1 MLVCSSF
8 KRTSCPS
15 PNTGLKCELFAVVAL
30 VILKC
35 AALVVAQ
42 YPGYPW
48 NSPAHPQ
55 PSSLITPQRL
65 HDSMCVGRMDGIV
78 FPDPESCEAFVQCQ
92 QGFVR
97 RMRCQSGTSFDLNLF
112 YCVVT
117 SSVDC
122 GTRRQSIAP
131 PTNQMPN
138 ERPPT
143 PESHHSVS
151 EHFRETR
158 KGNR

>member
-1 MLVCSSF
+1 ML
-8 KRTSCPS
+8 P
-15 PNTGLKCELFAVVAL
+15 VVAL

-48 NSPAHPQ
+48 NSPAHLQ
-55 PSSLITPQRL
+55 PSSWSLQQSL

-78 FPDPESCEAFVQCQ
+78 FADPESCEAFVQCQ
-92 QGFVR
+92 QGSVR

-112 YCVVT
+112 YCVAT

-131 PTNQMPN
+131 PTNRVPN

-143 PESHHSVS
+143 SESHHSVS
-151 EHFRETR
+151 EHFRKTR